1 MYKTGTSATSLQSR
15 DENEVNLVYKE
26 VANESVIINV
36 ALDVSSLFHLLLVTF
51 WGHEIIADV

>member
-1 MYKTGTSATSLQSR
+1 MYKKGKSATSLQSR

-51 WGHEIIADV
+51 